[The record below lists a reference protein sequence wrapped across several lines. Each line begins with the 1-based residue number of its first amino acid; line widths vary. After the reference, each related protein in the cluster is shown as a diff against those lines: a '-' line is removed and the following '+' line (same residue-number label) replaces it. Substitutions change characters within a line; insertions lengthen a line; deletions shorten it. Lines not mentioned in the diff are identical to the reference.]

1 VWLAEEGSKT
11 FRVSWWLATLLVA
24 FGTIVGGSGGPGSWR
39 CRHLGAGDDGSCME
53 VKLRLKKR
61 AYIEERMRNDNGNAA
76 ASTVVDDFDGGRRR
90 QHWPWPAISE

>member
-1 VWLAEEGSKT
+1 
-11 FRVSWWLATLLVA
+11 
-24 FGTIVGGSGGPGSWR
+24 
-39 CRHLGAGDDGSCME
+39 ME